1 MAAQEVEIKFLQ
13 VDHDA
18 IRMALRQ
25 LHATQNYEMR
35 PMRRL
40 VFDWPGR
47 LTDGFVRVRDE
58 GGQVTI
64 TYKAYEN
71 DTEVEKLE
79 TTVGDFTTAV
89 GVLQRMGATIKSQ
102 QESKREEWVLDGCK
116 VQLDE
121 WPWLQERGA
130 HL

>member
-1 MAAQEVEIKFLQ
+1 M
-13 VDHDA
+13 
-18 IRMALRQ
+18 
-25 LHATQNYEMR
+25 
-35 PMRRL
+35 
-40 VFDWPGR
+40 
-47 LTDGFVRVRDE
+47 
-58 GGQVTI
+58 TI

-89 GVLQRMGATIKSQ
+89 RILQRMGATIKSQ